1 MVQGTC
7 VFTNIL
13 GATMGASSI
22 TLNEMML
29 LNTGGWGMA
38 KHMSTD

>member
-1 MVQGTC
+1 MC
-7 VFTNIL
+7 VFTNVL
-13 GATMGASSI
+13 GATMGAPSF

-29 LNTGGWGMA
+29 LKTGGWGMT